1 MVQAVHSPAKD
12 DSTRRANSILVL
24 DGNEDH
30 QALSVT
36 ALGRRGFRVSIADD
50 AREGVRLA
58 RSQPFDVIVLAHKL
72 RGASGLDA
80 LRVFAQQFP
89 KVPKIFVVAEGSE
102 DLALRALDA
111 GASGYLFKTANYH
124 ELLPA
129 AVEEQIAKVRDRTRL
144 QRQHEALEET
154 QARYRQLVETTA
166 SPGFAVDAEGRFV
179 EVNEVFGSLL
189 GFTPEE
195 LLEMRFT
202 DLLPPGLRG
211 DGRVPLPE
219 LSRRPPSQRVEVPLR
234 RKDGTEVALEILP
247 GPRRAATDGARF
259 EFVAQDVTERRRAE
273 RELRDLYGWLQA
285 VYEATNDAVLLADR
299 DLHPVRWNAQALE
312 LLQVDAETTS
322 RGMADALLE
331 RLAARLEDP
340 GAILG
345 AAARYGEDPLAV
357 EEGTVVVKVPEPRV
371 YRMLTVPVR
380 NPEGALI
387 GRLWTFRDITDQ
399 TRTDEALRKVREQLS
414 VVVSGAPVVLFA
426 VDRELVITFSEGRG
440 LEALGV
446 KAGEHVGR
454 SILELYGPR
463 VPGLA
468 DLFARVFRGEAVSQ
482 IIEIAGHWFDTRFAP
497 IVDTKGEVSG
507 VIAVALDISDRVRA
521 ERSLREAMK
530 TLRALVDSSPAA
542 ITGIDTQGN
551 VTIWN
556 RAAERIFGWTAEEV
570 LGKPLPTLPPD
581 RVEEHLRFRKRA
593 LAGESTSGVD
603 TRRLRKDG
611 RLLDVQV
618 SVAPIFDAAG
628 KVTGTMGV
636 LMDVSEKKRHE
647 RLRSAIYR
655 ISEAASSVAGLDE
668 LYRSIHLIVAELMAA
683 TNFYITLYDPGA
695 GTLAFPYFVDE
706 QESPPPPQ
714 KVGKGLTEYVL
725 RTGKSLLADPERFEA
740 LVRSG
745 EVELVGPPSI
755 DWLGVPLVA
764 NGRAIGAIVVQSY
777 AEGVRYTEQD
787 KELLEFVSDQIAM
800 AIERKR
806 AEAEVRQKASELQTI
821 FQAVPDLYFR
831 LGEDGTILSYMA
843 GRTSDLYAPLTAFL
857 GKRFWDVLPQEVG
870 GQLQDA
876 FDRVLRTRALESIDY
891 SLEVPSGPKV
901 FEARLMPLLEN
912 QVVVI
917 VRDITDR
924 RRAEQDVRES
934 EERYRLLFENSPQP
948 MLVLDEQTLGILAV
962 NEAAVSH
969 YGYTRDEFLR
979 MTIKDIW
986 PPDDVPALL
995 RELAR
1000 DRGPLHDSGPGR
1012 HRKKD
1017 GTVFD
1022 VDIMSHVI
1030 RFGDRTAR
1038 LVLATDIT
1046 ERERAEADL
1055 YHSRQMLQLVLD
1067 NIPQGV
1073 FWKDRESRYMGA
1085 NRAFAQDAGLKDP
1098 TEVLGKDDFGFAWKG
1113 MAESYRADDRQV
1125 MEGDAPKLHFEES
1138 LVRPDESRRWVR
1150 TSKVPLH
1157 DKDGKVLGVLGAY
1170 EDITDRKLA
1179 EEELRRSES
1188 KFRALFEAAA
1198 EAVLL
1203 IDHDANLLDV
1213 NPAGVAVL
1221 GVSRDRL
1228 VGRNM
1233 QEFVVPEEL
1242 ERTRG
1247 YLRDVLRGAKVP
1259 DPFEL
1264 RILTADGRGR
1274 SVEVRLRSV
1283 RDVEGAPFVEMLVR
1297 DVTDEKA
1304 IQRRLMESERL
1315 ASIGV
1320 MAGYVAHEINNPL
1333 ANISLL
1339 VASAERKTKDA
1350 ELLEKLSK
1358 IKAQRRQ
1365 AASIL
1370 SDILSFSKQQEIQ
1383 AVESDLR
1390 AIVEAAIDQVAP
1402 YRKKSVAVHR
1412 SLGDRPVLAEVDPL
1426 QMQEVFVNLLK
1437 NALEATASRSVTV
1450 ELEERGD
1457 SLAVR
1462 VADTGAGI
1470 SPDVIDRLFEPFFT
1484 TKKKVGGTGLGLALC
1499 KNVVAAHGG
1508 QIQVSSELGKGAV
1521 FTVLI
1526 PRRQSRKERSP

>member
-1 MVQAVHSPAKD
+1 MVQAVRSPTEG
-12 DSTRRANSILVL
+12 DSIPRATSILVL

-36 ALGRRGFRVSIADD
+36 ALDRRGFRVSVADD

-72 RGASGLDA
+72 RGLSGLEA

-111 GASGYLFKTANYH
+111 GASGYLIKTANYH

-144 QRQHEALEET
+144 QRQHKALEET
-154 QARYRQLVETTA
+154 QARYRELVETTA

-195 LLEMRFT
+195 LLEMRYA

-211 DGRVPLPE
+211 DGKALLLE
-219 LSRRPPSQRVEVPLR
+219 LSRRPPPQRVEVPLR
-234 RKDGTEVALEILP
+234 RKDGTEIALEILP
-247 GPRRAATDGARF
+247 GPRRAATDGPRF

-299 DLHPVRWNAQALE
+299 DLRPVQWNAQALE
-312 LLQVDAETTS
+312 LLQVDAETVS
-322 RGMADALLE
+322 RGTADALLE

-345 AAARYGEDPLAV
+345 AAARYGENPLAV
-357 EEGTVVVKVPEPRV
+357 EEGTIVVKVPEPGV
-371 YRMLTVPVR
+371 YRRLTVPVR
-380 NPEGALI
+380 NPEGTLI
-387 GRLWTFRDITDQ
+387 GRLWTFRDITE
-399 TRTDEALRKVREQLS
+399 RYLAEAALRESETRFGAVAEQ
-414 VVVSGAPVVLFA
+414 APVVVWT
-426 VDRELVITFSEGRG
+426 VDTDLRFLSSRG
-440 LEALGV
+440 AGLSALGLRRDEV
-446 KAGEHVGR
+446 VGRTLFEYFGTDDSGFPPIVAHRRALAGEPVSYDFQSGDRWYQCHVDPLR
-454 SILELYGPR
+454 DAK
-463 VPGLA
+463 GLP
-468 DLFARVFRGEAVSQ
+468 V
-482 IIEIAGHWFDTRFAP
+482 
-497 IVDTKGEVSG
+497 G
-507 VIAVALDISDRVRA
+507 VIGVAFDISDRVRA
-521 ERSLREAMK
+521 ERSLREAME
-530 TLRALVDSSPAA
+530 TLRALVDSSPTA

-556 RAAERIFGWTAEEV
+556 RAAECMFGWTAEEV

-593 LAGESTSGVD
+593 QAGESTSGVD

-628 KVTGTMGV
+628 KVAGTMGV

-647 RLRSAIYR
+647 RLRAAIYR

-668 LYRSIHLIVAELMAA
+668 LYRSIHLIVAELMSA
-683 TNFYITLYDPGA
+683 TNFYITLHDPGA
-695 GTLAFPYFVDE
+695 ETLTFPYFVDE

-740 LVRSG
+740 LIRSG

-764 NGRAIGAIVVQSY
+764 NGRTIGAIVVQSY
-777 AEGVRYTEQD
+777 TEGVRYTEQD

-806 AEAEVRQKASELQTI
+806 AE
-821 FQAVPDLYFR
+821 QA
-831 LGEDGTILSYMA
+831 
-843 GRTSDLYAPLTAFL
+843 
-857 GKRFWDVLPQEVG
+857 
-870 GQLQDA
+870 
-876 FDRVLRTRALESIDY
+876 
-891 SLEVPSGPKV
+891 
-901 FEARLMPLLEN
+901 
-912 QVVVI
+912 
-917 VRDITDR
+917 
-924 RRAEQDVRES
+924 VRES
-934 EERYRLLFENSPQP
+934 EARYRLLFENNPQP
-948 MLVLDEQTLGILAV
+948 MLVFDEHTLEILAV
-962 NEAAVSH
+962 NEAAVRH
-969 YGYTRDEFLR
+969 YEYTRDEFLH
-979 MTIKDIW
+979 MTIKDIR

-1000 DRGPLHDSGPGR
+1000 DRGPLHDSGQWR
-1012 HRKKD
+1012 HKKKD

-1022 VDIMSHVI
+1022 VDIVSHVI
-1030 RFGDRTAR
+1030 RFGDRSAR
-1038 LVLATDIT
+1038 LVLAT
-1046 ERERAEADL
+1046 
-1055 YHSRQMLQLVLD
+1055 
-1067 NIPQGV
+1067 
-1073 FWKDRESRYMGA
+1073 
-1085 NRAFAQDAGLKDP
+1085 
-1098 TEVLGKDDFGFAWKG
+1098 
-1113 MAESYRADDRQV
+1113 
-1125 MEGDAPKLHFEES
+1125 
-1138 LVRPDESRRWVR
+1138 
-1150 TSKVPLH
+1150 
-1157 DKDGKVLGVLGAY
+1157 
-1170 EDITDRKLA
+1170 DITDRKLA

-1188 KFRALFEAAA
+1188 KFRGLFEAAA
-1198 EAVLL
+1198 EAILL
-1203 IDHDANLLDV
+1203 IDREANLLDV
-1213 NPAGVAVL
+1213 NPAGEPVL
-1221 GVSRDRL
+1221 GVPRDRL
-1228 VGRNM
+1228 VGRNI
-1233 QEFVVPEEL
+1233 QEFIVPDEL
-1242 ERTRG
+1242 ERARG
-1247 YLRDVLRGAKVP
+1247 YLRDVLRGAKVS
-1259 DPFEL
+1259 DPFEA
-1264 RILTADGRGR
+1264 RILTADGRRR
-1274 SVEVRLRSV
+1274 SVEVRSRSV
-1283 RDVEGAPFVEMLVR
+1283 RGVERAPFVEMLVR

-1315 ASIGV
+1315 ASIGS

-1350 ELLEKLSK
+1350 GLLEKLAK

-1370 SDILSFSKQQEIQ
+1370 SDILSFSKQREIQ

-1390 AIVEAAIDQVAP
+1390 AIVGAAIDQVAP

-1412 SLGDRPVLAEVDPL
+1412 SLGDGPVLAEVDPL

-1437 NALEATASRSVTV
+1437 NALEATASGSVTV
-1450 ELEERGD
+1450 GLEERGD

-1484 TKKKVGGTGLGLALC
+1484 TKKKAGGTGLGLALC

-1508 QIQVSSELGKGAV
+1508 QIQVSSELGKGAI

-1526 PRRQSRKERSP
+1526 PRRQPRKEESP

>member
-1 MVQAVHSPAKD
+1 MVQAVRSPTEG
-12 DSTRRANSILVL
+12 DSIPRATSILVL

-36 ALGRRGFRVSIADD
+36 ALDRRGFRVSVADD

-72 RGASGLDA
+72 RGLSGLEA

-111 GASGYLFKTANYH
+111 GASGYLIKTANYH

-144 QRQHEALEET
+144 QRQHKALEET
-154 QARYRQLVETTA
+154 QARYRELVETTA

-195 LLEMRFT
+195 LLEMRYA

-211 DGRVPLPE
+211 DGKALLLE
-219 LSRRPPSQRVEVPLR
+219 LSRRPPPQRVEVPLR
-234 RKDGTEVALEILP
+234 RKDGTEIALEILP
-247 GPRRAATDGARF
+247 GPRRAATDGPRF

-299 DLHPVRWNAQALE
+299 DLRPVQWNAQALE
-312 LLQVDAETTS
+312 LLQVDAETVS
-322 RGMADALLE
+322 RGTADALLE

-357 EEGTVVVKVPEPRV
+357 EEGTIVVKAPEPRV
-371 YRMLTVPVR
+371 YRRLTVPVR
-380 NPEGALI
+380 NPEGTLI

-426 VDRELVITFSEGRG
+426 VNRELVITLSEGRG

-446 KAGEHVGR
+446 KAGEHVGQ

-468 DLFARVFRGEAVSQ
+468 DLFARVLRGEAVSEV
-482 IIEIAGHWFDTRFAP
+482 IEIAGHWFDTRFAP

-507 VIAVALDISDRVRA
+507 VIAVAFDISDRVRA
-521 ERSLREAMK
+521 ERSLREAME
-530 TLRALVDSSPAA
+530 TLRALVDSSPTA

-556 RAAERIFGWTAEEV
+556 RAAECMFGWTAEEV

-593 LAGESTSGVD
+593 QAGESTSGVD

-628 KVTGTMGV
+628 KVAGTMGV

-647 RLRSAIYR
+647 RLRAAIYR

-668 LYRSIHLIVAELMAA
+668 LYRSIHLIVAELMSA
-683 TNFYITLYDPGA
+683 TNFYITLHDPGA
-695 GTLAFPYFVDE
+695 ETLTFPYFVDE

-740 LVRSG
+740 LIRSG

-764 NGRAIGAIVVQSY
+764 NGRTIGAIVVQSY
-777 AEGVRYTEQD
+777 TEGVRYTEQD

-800 AIERKR
+800 AVERKR
-806 AEAEVRQKASELQTI
+806 AE
-821 FQAVPDLYFR
+821 QA
-831 LGEDGTILSYMA
+831 
-843 GRTSDLYAPLTAFL
+843 
-857 GKRFWDVLPQEVG
+857 
-870 GQLQDA
+870 
-876 FDRVLRTRALESIDY
+876 
-891 SLEVPSGPKV
+891 
-901 FEARLMPLLEN
+901 
-912 QVVVI
+912 
-917 VRDITDR
+917 
-924 RRAEQDVRES
+924 VRES
-934 EERYRLLFENSPQP
+934 EARYRLLFENNPQP
-948 MLVLDEQTLGILAV
+948 MLVFDEHTLGILAV
-962 NEAAVSH
+962 NEAAVRH
-969 YGYTRDEFLR
+969 YEYTRDEFLH
-979 MTIKDIW
+979 MTIKDIR

-1000 DRGPLHDSGPGR
+1000 DRGPLHDSGQWR
-1012 HRKKD
+1012 HKKKD

-1022 VDIMSHVI
+1022 VDIVSHVI
-1030 RFGDRTAR
+1030 RFGDRSAR
-1038 LVLATDIT
+1038 LVLAT
-1046 ERERAEADL
+1046 
-1055 YHSRQMLQLVLD
+1055 
-1067 NIPQGV
+1067 
-1073 FWKDRESRYMGA
+1073 
-1085 NRAFAQDAGLKDP
+1085 
-1098 TEVLGKDDFGFAWKG
+1098 
-1113 MAESYRADDRQV
+1113 
-1125 MEGDAPKLHFEES
+1125 
-1138 LVRPDESRRWVR
+1138 
-1150 TSKVPLH
+1150 
-1157 DKDGKVLGVLGAY
+1157 
-1170 EDITDRKLA
+1170 DITDRKLA

-1188 KFRALFEAAA
+1188 KFRGLFEAAA
-1198 EAVLL
+1198 EAILL
-1203 IDHDANLLDV
+1203 IDREANLLDV
-1213 NPAGVAVL
+1213 NPAGEAVL
-1221 GVSRDRL
+1221 GVPRDRL
-1228 VGRNM
+1228 VGRNI
-1233 QEFVVPEEL
+1233 QEFIVPDEL
-1242 ERTRG
+1242 ERARG
-1247 YLRDVLRGAKVP
+1247 YLRDVLRGAKVS
-1259 DPFEL
+1259 DPFEA
-1264 RILTADGRGR
+1264 RILTADGRRR
-1274 SVEVRLRSV
+1274 SVEVRSRSV
-1283 RDVEGAPFVEMLVR
+1283 RGVERAPFVEMLVR

-1315 ASIGV
+1315 ASIGS

-1350 ELLEKLSK
+1350 GLLEKLAK

-1370 SDILSFSKQQEIQ
+1370 SDILSFSKQREIQ

-1390 AIVEAAIDQVAP
+1390 AIVGAAIDQVAP

-1412 SLGDRPVLAEVDPL
+1412 SLGDGPVLAEVDPL

-1437 NALEATASRSVTV
+1437 NALEATASGSVTV

-1484 TKKKVGGTGLGLALC
+1484 TKKKAGGTGLGLALC

-1508 QIQVSSELGKGAV
+1508 QIQVSSELGKGAI

-1526 PRRQSRKERSP
+1526 PRRQPRKEESP